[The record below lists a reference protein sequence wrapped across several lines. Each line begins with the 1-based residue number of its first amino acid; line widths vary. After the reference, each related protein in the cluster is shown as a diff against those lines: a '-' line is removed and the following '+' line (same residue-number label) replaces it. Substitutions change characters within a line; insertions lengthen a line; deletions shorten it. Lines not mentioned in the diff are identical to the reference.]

1 MACWTS
7 TDVEVIYSLSISRD
21 NEDCGNI
28 NATPDKELTTNLEMY
43 WSGSSSR
50 QLSHLARALA
60 NFRLIFSPSLKDTVP
75 IFHINFYRISL

>member
-21 NEDCGNI
+21 NEDFGNI

-50 QLSHLARALA
+50 QLSHLARALT
-60 NFRLIFSPSLKDTVP
+60 NFRLIFSPSLKDAVP
-75 IFHINFYRISL
+75 ILRINFYRISL

>member
-28 NATPDKELTTNLEMY
+28 NSTPDKELTTNLEMSVPEMSASFG
-43 WSGSSSR
+43 WPEK
-50 QLSHLARALA
+50 
-60 NFRLIFSPSLKDTVP
+60 IFLGQ
-75 IFHINFYRISL
+75 